1 MTASLAARRP
11 LVFAALAVAAVAA
24 EYAVVASRGFALHPT
39 GFSAAVIFDLVV
51 GLPLAWWLLV
61 VRPGA
66 ARPRSLVPVALAGLA
81 VAAALL
87 PGQRG
92 LLRGLRFL
100 GHSRRGGAR
109 GRGPAALLR
118 RPGRLAGPPAR
129 RARRRSR
136 GAPRSQRAG
145 DPRARALLL
154 ALPAGARDA
163 LGAPPQRVDR
173 RLRGGALHVAAR
185 DGRSAPLDRTLVA
198 LRGLGRD
205 RAGRLRRGV
214 AARGPPRAAAP
225 RGERRGRAAAD
236 PHRTAPRGGR
246 AARVDRVRGGRRG
259 ARSGAAGRAG
269 RAGAHAPPTRAGR
282 NPFTVRE
289 GAEREC
295 ARTPNRRSRCA
306 AGAARLV
313 TASRKPQADRATR
326 RPRPA
331 GPSAGRRPRSRAA
344 W

>member
-100 GHSRRGGAR
+100 AIPAEVALVVAVLRRFSGAR
-109 GRGPAALLR
+109 G
-118 RPGRLAGPPAR
+118 
-129 RARRRSR
+129 
-136 GAPRSQRAG
+136 
-145 DPRARALLL
+145 
-154 ALPAGARDA
+154 A

-198 LRGLGRD
+198 IRGLGRD

-313 TASRKPQADRATR
+313 TASRKPDRATR

-331 GPSAGRRPRSRAA
+331 GPSAGRRPRS
-344 W
+344 

>member
-1 MTASLAARRP
+1 MTASVAARRP
-11 LVFAALAVAAVAA
+11 PVFAALAVAAVAA

-269 RAGAHAPPTRAGR
+269 RA
-282 NPFTVRE
+282 
-289 GAEREC
+289 
-295 ARTPNRRSRCA
+295 RTPNRRSRCA

-313 TASRKPQADRATR
+313 TASRKPDRATR